1 MFPRIGLVRYGL
13 VTLAFCCFSSPAF
26 SGEILFDDFNGTGGV
41 PKNWMQILGK
51 SGDVKEQP
59 HDLTITDS
67 TGKFAGI
74 ASTLPSSA
82 FNPQGVVTTVQA
94 QINSVSKD
102 GNAVFGLFG
111 LNGTGYLAAGIDAQ
125 GHVVIVE
132 QQQSPNIPQAI
143 VPIGVDMSYKAG
155 PILMNFIITSKGV
168 RVTAP
173 GFDSG
178 EVLFGKDLHNFSL
191 AAAFKD
197 GAVPALV
204 GASQPNTTDGS
215 ASFASIEVSTGLG
228 ATVPEPSSLSV
239 LVIGL
244 AGLGVVGILCCRL
257 LVSG

>member
-1 MFPRIGLVRYGL
+1 MFQRIGLVRHCL
-13 VTLAFCCFSSPAF
+13 VTLAFCGLSSPAF

-51 SGDVKEQP
+51 SGDVKEKP

-82 FNPQGVVTTVQA
+82 FNPQGVVTTAQA
-94 QINSVSKD
+94 QINSVSTN

-132 QQQSPNIPQAI
+132 QQQSPSIPQAI
-143 VPIGVDMSYKAG
+143 VPIGLETSYKG
-155 PILMNFIITSKGV
+155 GSILMNFLVNSKGV
-168 RVTAP
+168 EVTAP

-178 EVLFGKDLHNFSL
+178 EILFSKDLHNFSL

-215 ASFASIEVSTGLG
+215 ASFASIKVSTGLG
-228 ATVPEPSSLSV
+228 ATVPEPSSLLI

-244 AGLGVVGILCCRL
+244 AGLGVVGTLRCRL
-257 LVSG
+257 RVSG